1 MTPTYESYL
10 QALSNADNV
19 TAVEVL
25 EDALELGKAPK
36 ELLLDVLIPGQREV
50 GRLWMNGT
58 WSVADEHAATAVAE
72 QALTV
77 VAPPRRSAPTARR
90 IALACAEGEWHTMPA
105 RLAAELARTSALD
118 VVMLGPSIPATHL
131 QRYLR
136 AASPTALALSA
147 TMPTN
152 LIGASR
158 SIQAAR
164 AEGIPVLVGGAAWGV
179 GQHRAHRLG
188 ADLHVDDP
196 QSLSLVID
204 ELDQLEGPPPAL
216 AAHPIPA
223 EALLL
228 DAPEPGLLAMVLER
242 QSAGNAWMRSMTG
255 YQRDQARQDLGW
267 LARFTAASV
276 ACDDPTIVRD
286 LLSWQLA
293 LLVPLGVP
301 AAAIIDSCSYL
312 ADAIDEQAPTAASIL
327 RREAQRAQHAPAS
340 DLSS

>member
-1 MTPTYESYL
+1 MEQRTSVSIGLSVVGDAGSTAALKAADNALYRAKRSGGDRVEVATARTTSTPVRRTHDAYVRELL

-164 AEGIPVLVGGAAWGV
+164 AEGIPVLVGGAAWGI
-179 GQHRAHRLG
+179 GQHRA
-188 ADLHVDDP
+188 
-196 QSLSLVID
+196 
-204 ELDQLEGPPPAL
+204 PPAGRR
-216 AAHPIPA
+216 PA
-223 EALLL
+223 R
-228 DAPEPGLLAMVLER
+228 G
-242 QSAGNAWMRSMTG
+242 
-255 YQRDQARQDLGW
+255 
-267 LARFTAASV
+267 
-276 ACDDPTIVRD
+276 
-286 LLSWQLA
+286 
-293 LLVPLGVP
+293 
-301 AAAIIDSCSYL
+301 
-312 ADAIDEQAPTAASIL
+312 
-327 RREAQRAQHAPAS
+327 
-340 DLSS
+340 

>member
-1 MTPTYESYL
+1 MTRTYESYL
-10 QALSNADNV
+10 QALSTADSG
-19 TAVEVL
+19 TAVEVID
-25 EDALELGKAPK
+25 EALGRGQAPK
-36 ELLLDVLIPGQREV
+36 QLLLDVLIPGQREV
-50 GRLWMNGT
+50 GRRWMNGT
-58 WSVADEHAATAVAE
+58 WSVADEHAATAIAE

-118 VVMLGPSIPATHL
+118 VVMLGPSIPAAHL

-136 AASPTALALSA
+136 AATPAALALSA

-158 SIQAAR
+158 SIQAAH
-164 AEGIPVLVGGAAWGV
+164 AEGVPVLVGGAAWGT
-179 GQHRAHRLG
+179 GQHRAQRLG
-188 ADLHVDDP
+188 ADLHVEDP
-196 QSLSLVID
+196 QDLALVID
-204 ELDQLEGPPPAL
+204 ELDQLEGAPSL
-216 AAHPIPA
+216 AKHPIPA

-242 QSAGNAWMRSMTG
+242 QSAGNAWMRSMSG

-267 LARFTAASV
+267 LARFAAASV
-276 ACDDPTIVRD
+276 ACDDSTIVRD
-286 LLSWQLA
+286 LLSWQLDV
-293 LLVPLGVP
+293 LVPLGVP

-312 ADAIDEQAPTAASIL
+312 ADAIEDAAPTAASTL
-327 RREAQRAQHAPAS
+327 RQEAQRAQNAPAS